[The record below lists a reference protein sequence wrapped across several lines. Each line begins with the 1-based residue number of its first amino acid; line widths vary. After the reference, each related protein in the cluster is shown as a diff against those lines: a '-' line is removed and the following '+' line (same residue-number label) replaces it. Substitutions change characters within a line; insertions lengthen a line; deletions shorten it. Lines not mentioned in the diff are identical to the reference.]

1 MYNTTKVHHRLT
13 FSTIIS
19 RLGEYPP
26 PRIGL
31 LYILFWRS
39 IEIISGQ
46 SGTQLY
52 KAYSPNI
59 YLYVCI
65 QKSIAILRTY
75 EKMKFD
81 WPRNP
86 YITLLCVDSSNIV
99 RMYIYLLLWLSIKI
113 TITKTYVHDGE
124 RQCVVLTQYHLPFD
138 KNNNGNQQAYSCT
151 HNRPGAS
158 QCHKCFGTREEGC
171 IGYKIQNKFNN
182 VTIKNKSYRSLFEF
196 NRSSVQRGVC
206 R

>member
-52 KAYSPNI
+52 KAYRPNI

-81 WPRNP
+81 WPGNP

-113 TITKTYVHDGE
+113 TITKT
-124 RQCVVLTQYHLPFD
+124 
-138 KNNNGNQQAYSCT
+138 CT
-151 HNRPGAS
+151 RWRDSAWFWRNTICLLIKITMETNRPIVAHTTDQGHHNAIS
-158 QCHKCFGTREEGC
+158 VSEQERRDV
-171 IGYKIQNKFNN
+171 YSKIQNKFNN
-182 VTIKNKSYRSLFEF
+182 VTIKK
-196 NRSSVQRGVC
+196 
-206 R
+206 